1 MGILG
6 CYTWGLKSMKDLRIY
21 GRRRPMPG
29 MGKRAFAAVL
39 GTFLLALLS
48 LVSAA
53 PVWAQA
59 SGATD
64 RIGVG
69 DVIRVDVTGRG
80 DLSATVTVDDQG
92 GITLPNVGTIR
103 AAGRSIGEVSADVSR
118 RISLTQ
124 RETLQVRVAIV
135 EARVRKIFVLGSV
148 LLPGPYSFRQDPSV
162 WEAISEAGGA
172 ADDADLTLVQI
183 IPATASTDR
192 PRSTVN
198 VAAVIQSGKYETM
211 PRLKPGDTVQ
221 VPRRGGGATLESGGG
236 VVYIM
241 GAVATQGAHGLSTP
255 PDLISTVIRSNPT
268 ADADLKRIEIVRREG
283 GRVVQ
288 MKVNARDYLSE
299 AQPNGNPELRAGD
312 TVYVPHQSRGFSL
325 FTIIG
330 YVSPVIALATSIAL
344 LAR

>member
-1 MGILG
+1 MAVLD

-21 GRRRPMPG
+21 GCRLPMPG
-29 MGKRAFAAVL
+29 TGKRYVAATWGAILFAI
-39 GTFLLALLS
+39 LS
-48 LVSAA
+48 VSSAAMVSA
-53 PVWAQA
+53 QT
-59 SGATD
+59 SGAAD

-69 DVIRVDVTGRG
+69 DVIRVDVTGRP
-80 DLSATVTVDDQG
+80 DLSVTVTVDDQG
-92 GITLPNVGTIR
+92 GVTLPNVGSMR
-103 AAGRSIGEVSADVSR
+103 AAGRTIGEMSADISR

-124 RETLQVRVAIV
+124 RETLQVRIAIV

-162 WEAISEAGGA
+162 WDAISEAGGA
-172 ADDADLTLVQI
+172 ADDADLTLVEI
-183 IPATASTDR
+183 IPATPSTDR
-192 PRSTVN
+192 PKTTVN

-221 VPRRGGGATLESGGG
+221 VPRRGGAAAVEGSI
-236 VVYIM
+236 VYIM
-241 GAVATQGAHGLSTP
+241 GAVTTQGAHGLSTP
-255 PDLISTVIRSNPT
+255 PDLISTVIRSSPT
-268 ADADLKRIEIVRREG
+268 ADADFSRIEIVRREG

-299 AQPNGNPELRAGD
+299 AQPNGNPELRPGD
-312 TVYVPHQSRGFSL
+312 TIYVPHQTRRFNLFS
-325 FTIIG
+325 IIG